1 MTVRTK
7 AVGDITVYAGT
18 AAELAAVAEDYV
30 SGARRLP
37 RDHHPELFQRAAALL
52 RTGRHPSINLGAVR
66 FYRDRPSGEP
76 YRGPYAPRPGDAWVR
91 QQRSL
96 GSLMRA

>member
-1 MTVRTK
+1 M
-7 AVGDITVYAGT
+7 AVYAGT
-18 AAELAAVAEDYV
+18 AAELAAVAEEYAIGV
-30 SGARRLP
+30 RRLP
-37 RDHHPELFQRAAALL
+37 QGYHPELLQRTAALL
-52 RTGRHPSINLGAVR
+52 RTGRYPSINLGAVR

-76 YRGPYAPRPGDAWVR
+76 YRGPYAPRPDEAWAR